1 MNSLDIDMEHSE
13 IIEKIKDLR
22 FKKGYSLGQLSKLT
36 GLSKGYLSKIENA
49 VSVPPISTLHRIA
62 TALGVDLVY
71 IFSQN
76 HLDQINNKIVVGRKN
91 ARKETGTGFQ
101 ESGLKF
107 WPLADQKF
115 GRNMDPYIFELPYD
129 HDWIF
134 QFEGEEFNLILEGKV
149 ELRYGD
155 ERYILEEGDSVY
167 IDGDIPYSGKSIG
180 DKTAKILTITYRY
193 KKVAGEPFS
202 DGILPN
208 KFQFHRSSNR

>member
-1 MNSLDIDMEHSE
+1 MEHYE

-22 FKKGYSLGQLSKLT
+22 FKKGLSLGQLSKLT

-49 VSVPPISTLHRIA
+49 ASIPPISTLHRIA

-71 IFSQN
+71 IFSQT
-76 HLDQINNKIVVGRKN
+76 HLDQTNNKIVVRRKN
-91 ARKETGTGFQ
+91 ESKETGSGLQ

-107 WPLADQKF
+107 WPLADQKL
-115 GRNMDPYIFELPYD
+115 GRNMDPYIFELPHN
-129 HDWIF
+129 HDWVF
-134 QFEGEEFNLILEGKV
+134 QFEGEEFNLVLEGKV

-155 ERYILEEGDSVY
+155 ERYILEQGDSVY

-180 DKTAKILTITYRY
+180 DKPAKVLTITYRY

-202 DGILPN
+202 DGISPA
-208 KFQFHRSSNR
+208 KFRFHRSSNT